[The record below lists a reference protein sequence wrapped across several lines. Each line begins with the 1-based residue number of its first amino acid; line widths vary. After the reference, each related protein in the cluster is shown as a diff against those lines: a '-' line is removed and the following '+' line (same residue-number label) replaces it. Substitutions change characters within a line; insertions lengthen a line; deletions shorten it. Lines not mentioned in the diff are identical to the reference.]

1 MNLPEAIKQLLAQF
15 AAIFPVPTGEPG
27 EAHEENVRQWT
38 TRFCQ
43 QVAFAFPN
51 QGYGSKRAGDGRPL
65 SKDTLAKID
74 AGLGL
79 VCWDLLI
86 GTGTGR
92 PILSLDPQ
100 FHAINGQQ
108 FVAVEPVN
116 YLALPPGDE
125 EDDVNDAKPD
135 APPAP
140 KPLPACQCKA
150 IDAAAEV
157 LDLLQEVRLEQAKS
171 HDAILRALARLE
183 NDNRKPRPVTV
194 SGRWVGT
201 LKGDVG
207 GIDGL

>member
-65 SKDTLAKID
+65 SKDTLAKLD

-125 EDDVNDAKPD
+125 EDDVPNPGTNVPNPGTVCA
-135 APPAP
+135 
-140 KPLPACQCKA
+140 CKA

-157 LDLLQEVRLEQAKS
+157 LDLLQEIRLEQAKS

-183 NDNRKPRPVTV
+183 NNDRKPRPVSV
-194 SGRWVGT
+194 SGRWTGT
-201 LKGDVG
+201 LKGEVG
-207 GIDGL
+207 GIEGV

>member
-125 EDDVNDAKPD
+125 EDDVPNPGTNVPNPGTVCA
-135 APPAP
+135 
-140 KPLPACQCKA
+140 CKA

-183 NDNRKPRPVTV
+183 NDNRKPRPVTL

-201 LKGDVG
+201 LKGEVG

>member
-65 SKDTLAKID
+65 SKDTLAKLD

-125 EDDVNDAKPD
+125 EDDVPNPGTNVPNPGTVCA
-135 APPAP
+135 
-140 KPLPACQCKA
+140 CKA

-183 NDNRKPRPVTV
+183 NDNRKPRPVTL

>member
-125 EDDVNDAKPD
+125 EDDVPNPGTNVPNPGTVCA
-135 APPAP
+135 
-140 KPLPACQCKA
+140 CKA

-183 NDNRKPRPVTV
+183 NDNRKPRPVTL

>member
-1 MNLPEAIKQLLAQF
+1 MNLPEAVKQLLAQF

-38 TRFCQ
+38 YRFCQ

-51 QGYGSKRAGDGRPL
+51 QGYGAKSAGPGRPL
-65 SKDTLAKID
+65 SKDTLAKLD

-92 PILSLDPQ
+92 PVLSLDPE
-100 FHAINGQQ
+100 FHAIDGQQ

-125 EDDVNDAKPD
+125 EDI
-135 APPAP
+135 PAP
-140 KPLPACQCKA
+140 TPAPVPAPVACKA

-183 NDNRKPRPVTV
+183 NDNRKPRPVSV
-194 SGRWVGT
+194 GSRWMSLSGE
-201 LKGDVG
+201 VG
-207 GIDGL
+207 GIEGV

>member
-125 EDDVNDAKPD
+125 EDDVPNPGTNVPNPGTVCA
-135 APPAP
+135 
-140 KPLPACQCKA
+140 CKA

-157 LDLLQEVRLEQAKS
+157 LDLLQEIRLEQAKS

-183 NDNRKPRPVTV
+183 NNDRKPRPVTL